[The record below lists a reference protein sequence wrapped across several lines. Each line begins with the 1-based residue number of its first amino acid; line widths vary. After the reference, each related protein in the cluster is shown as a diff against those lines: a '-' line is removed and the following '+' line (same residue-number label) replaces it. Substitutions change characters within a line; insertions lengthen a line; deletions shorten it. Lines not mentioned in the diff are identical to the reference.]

1 MPAGSDEGSWW
12 CCCSEAIDSL
22 VRWYCREAGVRNLEK
37 HIEKVC
43 RKLALEV
50 IHRTEG
56 DEQMQNRDDW
66 CVLLLPMS
74 RSPSKHFPASSP
86 R

>member
-1 MPAGSDEGSWW
+1 LKLIKLRVRLMNGA
-12 CCCSEAIDSL
+12 EAIDSL

-50 IHRTEG
+50 ISKAEG
-56 DEQMQNRDDW
+56 DNQLQDKTEW
-66 CVLLLPMS
+66 
-74 RSPSKHFPASSP
+74 
-86 R
+86 

>member
-1 MPAGSDEGSWW
+1 MSYGA
-12 CCCSEAIDSL
+12 EAIDSL

-50 IHRTEG
+50 ISKAEG
-56 DEQMQNRDDW
+56 DNQLQDKTEW
-66 CVLLLPMS
+66 
-74 RSPSKHFPASSP
+74 
-86 R
+86 